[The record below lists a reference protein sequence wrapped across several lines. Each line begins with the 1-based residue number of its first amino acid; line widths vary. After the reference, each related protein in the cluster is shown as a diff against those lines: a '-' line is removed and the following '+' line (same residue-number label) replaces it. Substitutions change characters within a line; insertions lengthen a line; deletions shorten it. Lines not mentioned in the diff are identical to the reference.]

1 MTMRTVSPGGRSV
14 SELLDLRDRVAIV
27 TGGALGIGQ
36 AIAFRLAEAGANV
49 VITDVNM
56 EAANQ
61 TVDTITEAGG
71 SAVAIRADASSVDDA
86 RQIVAEA
93 KQRFGR
99 VDYLVNNAGIYPMTP
114 ALELTEAQ
122 WDRVLDINLKGAFF
136 YAQAVARE
144 IIAEGHDG
152 AIVNIAS
159 IDGIHPTGN
168 LAHYDASKGG
178 VIMVTKSLAKELGPQ
193 GVRVNAIAP
202 GGITTPGA
210 SAGSTTAPTEEVMK
224 AFMQRIPL
232 RRMGN
237 PDDIATT
244 VLFLLSPASAYIAGG
259 LVVVD
264 GGYLVG

>member
-1 MTMRTVSPGGRSV
+1 MSMRTVSPGGRSV
-14 SELLDLRDRVAIV
+14 SDLLDLRDRVAIV
-27 TGGALGIGQ
+27 TGGAMGIGQ
-36 AIAFRLAEAGANV
+36 AISFRLAEAGASI

-56 EAANQ
+56 EAANK

-86 RQIVAEA
+86 RQVVVEV
-93 KQRFGR
+93 KQRFSR

-136 YAQAVARE
+136 YAQTVARE

-159 IDGIHPTGN
+159 IDGLHPTGN

-178 VIMVTKSLAKELGPQ
+178 VIMLTKSLAKELGPQ

-202 GGITTPGA
+202 GGILTPGVGGA
-210 SAGSTTAPTEEVMK
+210 SGGAAPEDVMR

-232 RRMGN
+232 RRMGD

-244 VLFLLSPASAYIAGG
+244 TLFLLSPAAAYVAGG
-259 LVVVD
+259 LLVVD

>member
-36 AIAFRLAEAGANV
+36 AIAFRLAEAGASV

-71 SAVAIRADASSVDDA
+71 VAIAIRADASSAEDA
-86 RQIVAEA
+86 RQVVAEA

-114 ALELTEAQ
+114 ALDLTEAQ

-136 YAQAVARE
+136 YAQTVARE

-210 SAGSTTAPTEEVMK
+210 SGSGGANVPEEVMK

-232 RRMGN
+232 RRMGA
-237 PDDIATT
+237 PDDIATAA
-244 VLFLLSPASAYIAGG
+244 LFLLSPASAYMAGG